1 MSAPFVVEEDLDLV
15 TFHVRDTSG
24 NIQKYSEYIGRGDS
38 ENLRYYIHMYMFP
51 NKSKKDFNQSF
62 RNIYS

>member
-24 NIQKYSEYIGRGDS
+24 NIQKYSEYRLPTNSRVVFDGHQIAD
-38 ENLRYYIHMYMFP
+38 
-51 NKSKKDFNQSF
+51 
-62 RNIYS
+62 